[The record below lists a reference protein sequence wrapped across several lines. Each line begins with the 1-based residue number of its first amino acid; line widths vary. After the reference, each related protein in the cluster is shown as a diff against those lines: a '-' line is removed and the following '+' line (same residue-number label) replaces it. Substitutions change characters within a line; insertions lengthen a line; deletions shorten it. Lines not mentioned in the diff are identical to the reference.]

1 MPATSGV
8 WDYAK
13 GVIQRRDQVKGRS
26 IYADVGGRN
35 LEVAVVLANGE
46 GGEMTEE
53 DEANCRLLAN
63 AAALMSSL
71 QEVVALVEMGDEAND
86 PGTDLYV
93 EVLLARELM
102 RDVRGK
108 GG

>member
-1 MPATSGV
+1 MPATPGV
-8 WDYAK
+8 WDYTK

-63 AAALMSSL
+63 ARALMDSPL
-71 QEVVALVEMGDEAND
+71 EVVALVETSPEAIDPSTDLWAEVTIAREVMGD
-86 PGTDLYV
+86 
-93 EVLLARELM
+93 VL
-102 RDVRGK
+102 G
-108 GG
+108 